1 VSADV
6 AETIWYVQDNG
17 TSPITVLK
25 PAAFADG
32 QMLAVIICM
41 DGGNINQLTADAGWT
56 EEADTINI
64 SGQDGKVFWRVYA
77 GGEPSSWSFAHDA
90 TGGAALALLRITEV
104 LLDPPVVV
112 VPAPTTSASNGSTMN
127 SPSVTPT
134 GTNDLLISTFST
146 FGGGTTLSLTHPSG
160 MTSQGQIQAAGGR
173 QGLAAASEKLY
184 TPSATGV
191 RTWTSIT
198 PTGQPSGAV
207 TIAIASAEAAGAGRR
222 TPWSSSV

>member
-17 TSPITVLK
+17 TSPITVSR

-32 QMLAVIICM
+32 QMLVAIVCM
-41 DGGNINQLTADAGWT
+41 DGGVIGDLTAAAGWT
-56 EEADTINI
+56 EETNNINI
-64 SGQDGKVFWRVYA
+64 SGQDGKIWWRVWA
-77 GGEPSSWSFAHDA
+77 GGEPASWGFGHDP

-112 VPAPTTSASNGSTMN
+112 VPAATTSSSNGSTMN
-127 SPSVTPT
+127 SPSVTPS
-134 GTNDLLISTFST
+134 GNSDLLISTFST
-146 FGGGTTLSLTHPSG
+146 FGGGTTLSLSHPSA
-160 MTSQGQIQAAGGR
+160 MTSRGQIQAAGGR
-173 QGLAAASEKLY
+173 QGLAVASEQLS

-198 PTGQPSGAV
+198 PTGQPSGAL